1 MPQRIEKTGNLGR
14 IIENNRRF
22 TVKVCGQTDKVLPV
36 LRNIPGIVYA
46 EALAERDGD
55 AVTYMIE
62 SAPGADVRKKL
73 FFTLAE
79 RGWSLVGMEA
89 MGLSLEDIFINV
101 VDKSEEETRQPARY
115 ARRAP
120 RQRSRTA
127 LETKVA
133 DELVEEADRRR
144 EQAQEEEQENDGDGQ
159 DA

>member
-1 MPQRIEKTGNLGR
+1 M
-14 IIENNRRF
+14 
-22 TVKVCGQTDKVLPV
+22 CGQTDKVLPV
-36 LRNIPGIVYA
+36 LRNIPGVVYA

-55 AVTYMIE
+55 SVTYMIE

-79 RGWSLVGMEA
+79 RGWPLVGMEA

-101 VDKSEEETRQPARY
+101 VDRSEEERQPARY
-115 ARRAP
+115 TRRTP

-133 DELVEEADRRR
+133 GELVEEADKRR
-144 EQAQEEEQENDGDGQ
+144 EQAQEQEQETGGDGQ
-159 DA
+159 EI